1 MIWQIGNTT
10 VRNPN
15 RIREGLIAYYNKG
28 EIIGLHE
35 SGNREAQRKL
45 FDCLKSGGI
54 IKSEEKSNDDKEWF
68 ARKWRLSFTEMG
80 LISNKNRIYYS
91 GQITKT
97 GHALINADNEAEI
110 QNIFLRILYN
120 LEYRKKKKVKTIFR
134 PLNHTLKI
142 LNEIQNLTGSSY
154 ISYHEFSLFVQDYKF
169 DLSTRDYV
177 KNIMSFRNEYIRHK
191 GRIRPFLKSKYK
203 EIADNNKLKPGTIR
217 SDYPDVS
224 IRLLKLSGLI
234 INKGKGIRL
243 NPQYNSLFDILIADV
258 NVFQKK
264 DDYYINISGLPSLP
278 TDSQRE
284 LLINVIKKDFEY
296 IKKYNQEYKEVNYSL
311 TNKELE
317 IERVKQNFEAFKINE
332 KLFASSQKDKTQII
346 CKWYEC
352 LIENIKIKNENDF
365 GESIDYENDERP
377 KYLEWI
383 TWRAFLLI
391 NKIKN
396 PPYESR
402 KFKIDSEF
410 KPIHHA
416 PSNTPDLVFEFEEF
430 VLVIEVTF
438 STSSTQYS
446 MEGEPVLRH
455 VAKIAK
461 IYNKPT
467 FGLFL
472 ATKIDVNLAHLFLSK
487 KVWFDNDQNQIPTP
501 VVPLGINSFLHF
513 FKKIPK
519 SQSSNPDILF
529 SIINDSLKSSHS
541 NPNLWIEHV
550 EKCFKTY
557 F

>member
-15 RIREGLIAYYNKG
+15 RIREGLIAYSNYG
-28 EIIGLHE
+28 EIMDLHK
-35 SGNREAQRKL
+35 SGNTEAQRKL
-45 FDCLKSGGI
+45 FDCLKSEGVI
-54 IKSEEKSNDDKEWF
+54 QSEEKSDDDKEWF

-80 LISNKNRIYYS
+80 LISNKNRLYRS
-91 GQITKT
+91 GEITKT

-120 LEYRKKKKVKTIFR
+120 LEYRKKKDSKTIFR

-142 LNEIQNLTGSSY
+142 LYQIQALTGSSY
-154 ISYHEFSLFVQDYKF
+154 ISYHEFSLFVQDYNF
-169 DLSTRDYV
+169 HQSTQDYV
-177 KNIMSFRNEYIRHK
+177 NNIISFRNEILKHK
-191 GRIRPFLKSKYK
+191 GKIKPFLKSKYE
-203 EIADNNKLKPGTIR
+203 EIANNNNLKPTTIR

-234 INKGKGIRL
+234 INKGRGIKL
-243 NPQYNSLFDILIADV
+243 NPQYNSLFNVLIEDV
-258 NVFQKK
+258 SVFENKE
-264 DDYYINISGLPSLP
+264 DYYINLSDLPSIP
-278 TDSQRE
+278 TDSKRE

-296 IKKYNQEYKEVNYSL
+296 ITKYNSGFKEVNYSL

-317 IERVKQNFEAFKINE
+317 VERVKQNLEILKINE
-332 KLFASSQKDKTQII
+332 KLFASSQKNKTQVI

-352 LIENIKIKNENDF
+352 LIDNNKIKDESIF
-365 GESIDYENDERP
+365 GESIDFESDERP

-383 TWRAFLLI
+383 TWRAFLSI

-396 PPYESR
+396 PPYDSR
-402 KFKIDSEF
+402 KFKIDTEF

-455 VAKIAK
+455 VAKVAK

-501 VVPLGINSFLHF
+501 VVPIGINSFLQF
-513 FKKIPK
+513 FTKVPK

-529 SIINDSLKSSHS
+529 SIINNSLKSDHS
-541 NPNLWIEHV
+541 NPNLWIEHI
-550 EKCFKTY
+550 EKCFNTG